1 MSDQLP
7 LPTSAILYLK
17 PETTVIGVT
26 GSLSSG
32 CTTIAEYLKEKH
44 KYVLKRLSDVI
55 RKELG
60 KPDATPE
67 ELQDKGDELRISGGT
82 SILAELA
89 LNDILKNPAEK
100 IVIDGIRNPGEVKY
114 LRRFSNFF
122 LIGLDGPREERL
134 RRYRLKIRKENPGQ
148 KEISDQDFFAIDERD
163 SGKNQPVNGQNV
175 TRCLDLADFQIINSS
190 PWDSDLDLKDNLYGK
205 VELLLSLTDS
215 PGSKR
220 PSMREI
226 GMHIAYSASLKS
238 PCLKRQV
245 GATIAKQIKD
255 SDEELAIAV
264 GYNHPPE
271 GVKDCFSKFRGCYRD
286 QQKTKIFGK
295 LKDELLV
302 LGCEGAEEAANKFL
316 SYPEVK
322 RLDYCQSVH
331 AEESAILQVSKLGG
345 SSLQG
350 TTLYTTTFPCLLCAK
365 SIIQAGISKIVYN
378 EAYPVEEARELLT
391 KTFGGENLIRFEGV
405 KSLAFFK
412 LFQPDEMKG

>member
-1 MSDQLP
+1 MSDQLAL
-7 LPTSAILYLK
+7 LPSAIQHLK
-17 PETTVIGVT
+17 PETTVIGLT

-32 CTTIAEYLKEKH
+32 CSTVAEYLADKH
-44 KYVLKRLSDVI
+44 NYLLKRLSDII

-60 KPDATPE
+60 KPKPTAK
-67 ELQDKGDELRISGGT
+67 ELQDKGDELRKNRGNSA
-82 SILAELA
+82 LVELA
-89 LNDILKNPAEK
+89 FEELVRTSAEK

-134 RRYRLKIRKENPGQ
+134 RRYRIKIKKEDSTQ
-148 KEISDQDFFAIDERD
+148 REISDREFFELDERD
-163 SGKNQPVNGQNV
+163 SGRNQPLNGQNV
-175 TRCLDLADFQIINSS
+175 TRCLDLADFQIINEE
-190 PWDSDLDLKDNLYGK
+190 PWDSDLNVQDKLFGK
-205 VELLLSLTDS
+205 VEVLLSLIAV

-220 PSMREI
+220 PSMQEI

-255 SDEELAIAV
+255 KDEELAVAV

-286 QQKTKIFGK
+286 LQKSEIYTK
-295 LKDELLV
+295 LKDELIE
-302 LGCEGAEEAANKFL
+302 LGCAGAEEAAKKFL

-331 AEESAILQVSKLGG
+331 AEESAILQISKLGG
-345 SSLQG
+345 TSLEG

-365 SIIQAGISKIVYN
+365 SIIQSGVSKIVYN
-378 EAYPVEEARELLT
+378 EAYPAEESRELLL
-391 KTFGGENLIRFEGV
+391 KSLGAENLIRFEGV

-412 LFQPDEMKG
+412 LFQPNEMKG